1 MERKFDMGSSELIDN
16 FFKKLESSTKF
27 IESSVIVVG
36 QNGEILRESLENK
49 PYNHGIL
56 TNYMAMKL
64 GCDYLKDNN
73 PFLSG
78 VNLKN
83 QGYVVMQID
92 ADCFCSNGVCLCFF
106 PDLTSNFQISSV
118 IEIIKGLK
126 NVRYQYLGNLD
137 DNYLSYQDFILY
149 VSSLRKKDKNKMKIR
164 D

>member
-16 FFKKLESSTKF
+16 FFKKLEGSTKF

-36 QNGEILRESLENK
+36 QNGKILRESLENK

-56 TNYMAMKL
+56 TNYIAMKL

-78 VNLKN
+78 VNLSN

-92 ADCFCSNGVCLCFF
+92 ANCFCSNGVCLCFF
-106 PDLTSNFQISSV
+106 PDFTSNFQISSV
-118 IEIIKGLK
+118 IEIIKGLQD
-126 NVRYQYLGNLD
+126 VRYQYLGNSD
-137 DNYLSYQDFILY
+137 DNYLSYQDFVLY
-149 VSSLRKKDKNKMKIR
+149 VSSLRKKDKNKMKIK

>member
-16 FFKKLESSTKF
+16 FFKKLESPTKF

-78 VNLKN
+78 INLKN

-106 PDLTSNFQISSV
+106 PDLISNFQISSV
-118 IEIIKGLK
+118 IEIIKDLQD
-126 NVRYQYLGNLD
+126 VCYQYLGNSD
-137 DNYLSYQDFILY
+137 DNYLSYQDFVLY
-149 VSSLRKKDKNKMKIR
+149 VSSLRKKCRDKRNFK